1 MAIIEE
7 IKSDVQRRII
17 ENKISEE
24 DAVNIQFLLMVID
37 SQKEQIEKLEA
48 KISNYEW
55 EIHQ

>member
-37 SQKEQIEKLEA
+37 SQKEQIKKLEA
-48 KISNYEW
+48 KISNYGW

>member
-17 ENKISEE
+17 ENKISKE